1 MVQIHSTQPDHRA
14 ERSLPGERRH
24 FQSQFGIALEL
35 KPIRSRSLLILIN
48 HERADEPHAV
58 IAQMPSLS
66 ITIRSA
72 RKRHSP
78 EHQKISSAI
87 EKALDRHPTVLRK
100 GRAIRQNQEMTRLRG
115 ESGRKSIGPDRICC
129 RGQCRE
135 LRVGRSGGVRRWKCR
150 LAEYYCSWRLPSRKQ
165 EHRASKAR

>member
-48 HERADEPHAV
+48 HERADEPHGV

-66 ITIRSA
+66 ITIRRA

-78 EHQKISSAI
+78 EHQKISFVI
-87 EKALDRHPTVLRK
+87 EEALDR
-100 GRAIRQNQEMTRLRG
+100 RATFLGESRAMRPYQAMTRLVG
-115 ESGRKSIGPDRICC
+115 AIGGKRH
-129 RGQCRE
+129 G
-135 LRVGRSGGVRRWKCR
+135 
-150 LAEYYCSWRLPSRKQ
+150 A
-165 EHRASKAR
+165 